1 MPWCK
6 EKNDFLILDCWD
18 NFEYFKL
25 NPRGKQ
31 LLPQVPLPVRLFGLR
46 VEKIEQALILGKP
59 EIAEKESSKAK
70 NQIAGLPANSVV
82 VLDARHELQPLEDSN
97 FWVNLTKDKI
107 VFLKTTWPLPPTS

>member
-70 NQIAGLPANSVV
+70 IKLRVCPPILWWCWMPGMNSSHWKIQISGS
-82 VLDARHELQPLEDSN
+82 
-97 FWVNLTKDKI
+97 I
-107 VFLKTTWPLPPTS
+107 